1 MIRSKKCAAGKIENT
16 KGAAKSV
23 GLIAFCLKYG
33 MYVVYLSQW
42 FVSLLIFK
50 FWRSVLYDRSF

>member
-33 MYVVYLSQW
+33 MYVVHLSQW
-42 FVSLLIFK
+42 FVFLLIFK
-50 FWRSVLYDRSF
+50 F